1 MQTTEITEITET
13 TEIIETTDITET
25 TEITEIIETTDI
37 TETTETT
44 EITEKTCSCVCSWL
58 PMMMTQ
64 VWGVYTNDDHELWGS
79 YWLWGS

>member
-25 TEITEIIETTDI
+25 TETTEITK
-37 TETTETT
+37 
-44 EITEKTCSCVCSWL
+44 ITEKTCSCVCSWL